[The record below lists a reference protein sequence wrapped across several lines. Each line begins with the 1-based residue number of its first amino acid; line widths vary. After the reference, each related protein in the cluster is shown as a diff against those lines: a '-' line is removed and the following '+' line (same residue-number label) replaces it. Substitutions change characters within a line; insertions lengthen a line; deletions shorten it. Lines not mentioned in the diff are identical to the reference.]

1 MRFTAM
7 QPSVCVLIVGTT
19 KSGRWKENATLLEAG
34 PLTKELHDAIR
45 ARWKEASKPEW
56 VGQT

>member
-1 MRFTAM
+1 MCAAWAANSLNDSSCM
-7 QPSVCVLIVGTT
+7 SA
-19 KSGRWKENATLLEAG
+19 ATLLEAG